1 MTYSNIGMKGDTEEV
16 YETVSLSKDGQQLA
30 YDNISITPDSI
41 QSGDKVTV
49 SAKVTNIGTGL
60 AAARMC
66 INDNGN
72 KRWLY
77 QFGTRRRAGTG
88 RIGRTVGAAGAD

>member
-1 MTYSNIGMKGDTEEV
+1 M
-16 YETVSLSKDGQQLA
+16 
-30 YDNISITPDSI
+30 
-41 QSGDKVTV
+41 TV

-77 QFGTRRRAGTG
+77 QFGQAGKERVVALEPG
-88 RIGRTVGAAGAD
+88 